1 MPEIKKDLDYFLD
14 EEAKKEV
21 DITFAGSRRFE
32 SFKDFKS
39 KVRGIEVLQLKE
51 QAKDRFHAYELSQLK
66 EQLAQK
72 DKEIFDLTYSR
83 DTYKDLYHER
93 KETIERLTKELLDY
107 EDFNECEGCGNENDS
122 NNRYCKHCM

>member
-1 MPEIKKDLDYFLD
+1 MPEIKKDLQYFKEEVAKELGLKFWD
-14 EEAKKEV
+14 EIKEH
-21 DITFAGSRRFE
+21 E
-32 SFKDFKS
+32 SLCNS
-39 KVRGIEVLQLKE
+39 LTGLTML
-51 QAKDRFHAYELSQLK
+51 ATDRFHTYELSKLK

-122 NNRYCKHCM
+122 SNRYCKNCM